1 MSIAIFGAIDLGA
14 SSGRVMA
21 GVFSDDGLDL
31 VEIARFPNG
40 PIELDGKLFWDFN
53 ALFKAIKA
61 GLLQL
66 GEFAAARNTRVI
78 SVGIDTWAV
87 DYALVAADG
96 QLLATPRHYR
106 DERNLLGVGAVHGI
120 VSQEELYQYNGL
132 QYLPFNT
139 LYQLAAEQLQNAELL
154 AQADKMLLIPDL
166 IAFLLTG
173 ERRAEVTN
181 ASTTGLLDVRT
192 HQWNTELCERLRIST
207 SLLPDLIQPGESYGL
222 INNTDVSHPALAE
235 TQIVAVASHDTAS
248 AVLAVPNLDANGAYL
263 SSGTW
268 SLIGVETD
276 APVLND
282 NASKANF
289 TNELGVNSKTR
300 FLKNLSGLWL
310 IQESIRTW
318 NEAGNHIN
326 VVELV
331 EDARKVTTAA
341 RINVNDP
348 EFAAPGN
355 MPSRIQVHVSRNG
368 GRAPQSPAEI
378 ARCVFESLADAYAEA
393 LDEIELATGRKVN
406 RLNIVGGGS
415 QNELLSQLAADRC
428 GIEVLAGPVEAT
440 AIGNLMAQVQNTFK
454 SLGGHDLTTLAGQ
467 RAFVNAN
474 FTPKQYSPK
483 QQSTNSEATK

>member
-1 MSIAIFGAIDLGA
+1 MSNAVFGAIDLGA

-66 GEFAAARNTRVI
+66 GEFAAARDANVI

-87 DYALVAADG
+87 DYALIDADG
-96 QLLATPRHYR
+96 HLLATPRHYR

-120 VSQEELYQYNGL
+120 VSQEELYQENGL

-154 AQADKMLLIPDL
+154 ANAHKFLLIPDL

-173 ERRAEVTN
+173 QQRAEVTN
-181 ASTTGLLDVRT
+181 ASTTGLLDVRS
-192 HQWNTELCERLRIST
+192 HKWNLELCNRLKIST
-207 SLLPDLIQPGESYGL
+207 SLLPELIQPGEVYGL
-222 INNTDVSHPALAE
+222 LNNEEVAHPALAE
-235 TQIVAVASHDTAS
+235 TKIVAVASHDTAS

-289 TNELGVNSKTR
+289 TNELGVASKTR

-310 IQESIRTW
+310 IQESIRAW
-318 NEAGNHIN
+318 NEAGNHVSVI
-326 VVELV
+326 ELV
-331 EDARKVTTAA
+331 EDARKVSTDA

-368 GRAPQSPAEI
+368 GKAPQTPAEI
-378 ARCVFESLADAYAEA
+378 ARCIFESLADAYAVA
-393 LDEIELATGRKVN
+393 IGEIELATGRKVQ

-415 QNELLSQLAADRC
+415 QNTLLSQLAADRC

-440 AIGNLMAQVQNTFK
+440 AIGNLIAQAQNHYS
-454 SLGGHDLTTLAGQ
+454 SLGGFDLSNLSGQ
-467 RAFVNAN
+467 RAFINHN
-474 FTPKQYSPK
+474 FAPKKYQPSK
-483 QQSTNSEATK
+483 DSNGKH